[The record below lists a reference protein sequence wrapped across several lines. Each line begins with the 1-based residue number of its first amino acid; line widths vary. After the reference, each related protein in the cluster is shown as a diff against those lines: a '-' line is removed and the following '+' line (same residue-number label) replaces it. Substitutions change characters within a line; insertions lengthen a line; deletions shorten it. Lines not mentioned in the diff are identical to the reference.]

1 MELSID
7 DLHLFALNVGIC
19 RHNGD
24 WNWKNVCSPFSRLYY
39 VTEGSAKV
47 ETPEG
52 ICQLKAGYLYF
63 IPAFMRHND
72 ICDSLF
78 THYYIHIFEDPTL
91 GRSILDEYELPM
103 EVKAD
108 PTDLLLMKRLYY
120 INPFLKVPESNPNA
134 YDNHQT
140 LINNY
145 RKNLQRPFC
154 DKAESRGI
162 LFILLSRFLKY
173 GRPKIAV
180 ADDRIHGTLAFIR
193 HNLSSRIDIGDL
205 ASRACMS
212 KGHFIREF
220 KKATGE
226 TPNVFITRLILERA
240 QLSLITTNLPIKT
253 IADEL
258 GYQDFSYFNRIFK
271 KAMGV
276 TPLQY
281 RISHF

>member
-1 MELSID
+1 
-7 DLHLFALNVGIC
+7 
-19 RHNGD
+19 
-24 WNWKNVCSPFSRLYY
+24 
-39 VTEGSAKV
+39 
-47 ETPEG
+47 
-52 ICQLKAGYLYF
+52 
-63 IPAFMRHND
+63 MRHND